1 MTKMKWLVA
10 GLLFFTQASAQVITS
25 NDGYDKTAKNSFKTV
40 YETNQYYNDLEESI
54 ELKYANL
61 KVPVFEKMEGP
72 QDSLWL
78 IDEQISSLRELIRLE
93 ELGFIEW
100 DRKADRKDEN
110 YQKERLAKQEFA
122 KTEIEKMRDL
132 IVVLEEKKPSFV
144 RDLKAQELI
153 LDVINKEKEKE
164 LEKAKS
170 ERQVALSK
178 MYKA

>member
-1 MTKMKWLVA
+1 MSKMKWLMA

-25 NDGYDKTAKNSFKTV
+25 NDGYDKTAKISFKTV

-61 KVPVFEKMEGP
+61 KVPIFEKMEGP

-78 IDEQISSLRELIRLE
+78 LDEQISSLREMIRLE

-100 DRKADRKDEN
+100 DRKADPKDEN
-110 YQKERLAKQEFA
+110 YQKERISKLEFS
-122 KTEIEKMRDL
+122 KTEIEKMRKL
-132 IVVLEEKKPSFV
+132 IAGFEEKKPSFV
-144 RDLKAQELI
+144 SDLKSQEVI
-153 LDVINKEKEKE
+153 LDVIDREKDKE

>member
-1 MTKMKWLVA
+1 MAAMLI
-10 GLLFFTQASAQVITS
+10 FTQASAQVITS
-25 NDGYDKTAKNSFKTV
+25 NDDYDKTARIGFKTV
-40 YETNQYYNDLEESI
+40 YETNKYYNDLEESI

-78 IDEQISSLRELIRLE
+78 IDEQVAGLREMIKLE

-100 DRKADRKDEN
+100 DRKVNREDPN
-110 YQKERLAKQEFA
+110 YQKERMEKQAFA
-122 KTEIEKMRDL
+122 TKEIEKMRNL
-132 IVVLEEKKPSFV
+132 IQDLEEKKPSHIS
-144 RDLKAQELI
+144 DLKAQELI
-153 LDVINKEKEKE
+153 LDMMDREMTKE